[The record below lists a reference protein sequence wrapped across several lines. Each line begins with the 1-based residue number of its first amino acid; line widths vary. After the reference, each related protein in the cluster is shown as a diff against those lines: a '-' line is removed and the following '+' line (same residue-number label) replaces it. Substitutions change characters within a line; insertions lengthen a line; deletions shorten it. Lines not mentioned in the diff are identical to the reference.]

1 MPVRRFPKMNRAGF
15 REPHDFSGGD
25 ARQHDCRVE
34 REHFDLCRAARAKI
48 LEDFRAALTDDENFT
63 ALGRD

>member
-1 MPVRRFPKMNRAGF
+1 MPVCRFPKMNRAGF

-25 ARQHDCRVE
+25 AGQHDCRVE
-34 REHFDLCRAARAKI
+34 REHLDFRLTVRAKI
-48 LEDFRAALTDDENFT
+48 LKNFRAALTDDENFT